1 MYKFKVGAETRRQL
15 GECPICLNR
24 YARFGELTEWGMCAQ
39 CYLLEVIDPLLRAVI
54 RDLHIFMGADASV
67 DEYIAERVE
76 AILKRKG
83 IKREIA
89 PKDWV
94 PGME

>member
-1 MYKFKVGAETRRQL
+1 MYKFRVGENGRKQQ
-15 GECPICLNR
+15 GECMLCLRDNIPMS
-24 YARFGELTEWGMCAQ
+24 ELTEWGMCAQ

-76 AILKRKG
+76 VILKRKG
-83 IKREIA
+83 IRREIA
-89 PKDWV
+89 PKGWV